1 MNFFKFIKNRT
12 DSFYNIASNCKIC
25 KFAQHYLQL
34 RTISLQSMRQLLNGN
49 NGQLRTPILTLG
61 KVVKLQAIR
70 RLCKSACD
78 HADLLTS

>member
-1 MNFFKFIKNRT
+1 MNFLKFRT
-12 DSFYNIASNCKIC
+12 NSFYNIASNCKIC

-49 NGQLRTPILTLG
+49 NGQLRTPILKVG
-61 KVVKLQAIR
+61 KTVKLQAIR
-70 RLCKSACD
+70 ILCKAACD